1 MFTKIQKYLLINHP
15 LLWNTK
21 IVPALSFAILFHILF
36 FVIGYVYGNVDFTDE
51 NYYRSDFSTGVIIFF
66 SILITILFFVVWF
79 VYYFRNN
86 AYKSLYRLSNLY
98 LYKEW
103 LIIFLVC
110 FLNITYSISFLSGK
124 TLKERSYYSKEEVD
138 KRGRTILMASV
149 FVAIVG
155 FPIAKYSSILR
166 G

>member
-66 SILITILFFVVWF
+66 SIYFYGKTIGTFCFKQLLQLGI
-79 VYYFRNN
+79 
-86 AYKSLYRLSNLY
+86 SIRLALHHCQ
-98 LYKEW
+98 
-103 LIIFLVC
+103 FLVSGH
-110 FLNITYSISFLSGK
+110 FLG
-124 TLKERSYYSKEEVD
+124 
-138 KRGRTILMASV
+138 A
-149 FVAIVG
+149 
-155 FPIAKYSSILR
+155 P
-166 G
+166 

>member
-21 IVPALSFAILFHILF
+21 IVPALCFALLFHILF

-86 AYKSLYRLSNLY
+86 
-98 LYKEW
+98 
-103 LIIFLVC
+103 
-110 FLNITYSISFLSGK
+110 GK
-124 TLKERSYYSKEEVD
+124 HFT
-138 KRGRTILMASV
+138 
-149 FVAIVG
+149 
-155 FPIAKYSSILR
+155 SILKINFAPTFFLHSQLPAMLQ
-166 G
+166 